1 MRYQQVAS
9 TIEAT
14 RVMSSAQAAD
24 VLSGEV
30 VEVDAGWMVAAF
42 RDDVALEWSGELGD
56 YLVLDADRYRV
67 VPPAADF
74 ESEWVPPPADWSTE
88 AEALAAAAQGVTDA
102 VAEVPAA
109 ASAGAIRAALLKLL
123 PNLGA
128 LARGLAAVLTLYR
141 KE

>member
-42 RDDVALEWSGELGD
+42 RDDVAH
-56 YLVLDADRYRV
+56 DRYRV

-128 LARGLAAVLTLYR
+128 LARGLAAVLTLNR